1 MYSLDDIAKPLP
13 APAPPPPVA
22 GLIDTHCHLDFI
34 FDRQQMKFQ
43 NFQAFRQYY
52 AEEFPECFLG
62 CIAVFC
68 EPLKWCKFGYED
80 AVLSDRNV
88 WLTFGVHPHHSNKF
102 SATVSARLAVLLKRE
117 RVVALGEIGLDYS
130 VKNQVHPDIQR
141 KTFTCQI
148 NMAME
153 RNLAICL
160 HIRLA
165 DEDGLRI
172 LAEAKVPQ
180 NYRIHLHCFNSDW
193 DTCQRWL
200 EQYPNLKVGFTP
212 MITYSKKE
220 NLREV
225 IAKIPLTR
233 VLLETDSPYFLPRQK
248 PNSLSGWS
256 HPGFVFYT
264 AAEIAGLKKVRIEDV
279 IAANRQNVQEIYGI

>member
-1 MYSLDDIAKPLP
+1 M
-13 APAPPPPVA
+13 
-22 GLIDTHCHLDFI
+22 
-34 FDRQQMKFQ
+34 
-43 NFQAFRQYY
+43 
-52 AEEFPECFLG
+52 
-62 CIAVFC
+62 
-68 EPLKWCKFGYED
+68 
-80 AVLSDRNV
+80 
-88 WLTFGVHPHHSNKF
+88 
-102 SATVSARLAVLLKRE
+102 
-117 RVVALGEIGLDYS
+117 
-130 VKNQVHPDIQR
+130 
-141 KTFTCQI
+141 CQI
-148 NMAME
+148 TMAME

-160 HIRLA
+160 HIHLA

-172 LAEAKVPQ
+172 LAEAKVPK

-193 DTCQRWL
+193 NTCQRWL

-248 PNSLSGWS
+248 PNSLSKWS

-264 AAEIAGLKKVRIEDV
+264 AAEIAGLKKVRIEEV